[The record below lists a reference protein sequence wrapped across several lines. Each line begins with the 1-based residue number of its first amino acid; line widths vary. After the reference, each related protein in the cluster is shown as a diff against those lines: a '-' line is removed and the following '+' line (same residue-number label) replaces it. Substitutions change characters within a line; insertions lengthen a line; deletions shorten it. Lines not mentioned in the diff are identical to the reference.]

1 MPAIDSKV
9 GAPAVDT
16 PPTFQASPTPRH
28 EVTNEL
34 PHFRPVGPSLI
45 RQRFRCWP
53 RAVVALVVVAFALTA
68 CTANAPPPTAAQF
81 IAEKGDPFSNLLVP
95 KLEVSTT
102 DGAVGVE
109 VDSPIT
115 VSASAGV
122 LGAVSLTNDNGRA
135 IAGHL
140 SPNGLTWATA
150 EQLGYNKRYTLRAE
164 ALGLGGVAHDT
175 TTFRTSS
182 PENLTMPYVLPNDGE
197 VVGVGQPV
205 AIRFDE
211 NILDRTA
218 AEKAITITSQPAV
231 DGAFYWLSDREV
243 RWRPRDYWKPGTA
256 VVVEVNAYGVDLGDG
271 LFGQDD
277 VTTRFTVG
285 DEVIAT
291 ADDTTKTLTVR
302 VNGEVVKTMPIS
314 MGKNSAPTDN
324 GTYLI
329 GDRYRDLV
337 MDSSTYGVPVNS
349 PEGYRLEVEYATQM
363 SYSGIYVHAA
373 PWSVGSQGRSNVSH
387 GCLNVSTSNAQ
398 WFYDNTKR
406 GDIVQV
412 VNTVG
417 PTLPGTDGLGD
428 WNIPWDQWQA
438 GNAVTATSRG

>member
-1 MPAIDSKV
+1 M
-9 GAPAVDT
+9 
-16 PPTFQASPTPRH
+16 FRASSTPRH
-28 EVTNEL
+28 AGNTEC
-34 PHFRPVGPSLI
+34 RDSRQVGFILT
-45 RQRFRCWP
+45 RERFRFWS
-53 RAVVALVVVAFALTA
+53 RTIAIFILAALALTA
-68 CTANAPPPTAAQF
+68 CTVDAPPPMPPAAQV
-81 IAEKGDPFSNLLVP
+81 ISEKGDPYSNLLEP
-95 KLEVSTT
+95 RLETSTA

-115 VSASAGV
+115 VRASAGV
-122 LGAVSLTNDNGRA
+122 LGAVSLTNDNGKA

-140 SPNGLTWATA
+140 SDDGLTWATA
-150 EQLGYNKRYTLRAE
+150 EPLGYNKRYTLRAE
-164 ALGLGGVAHDT
+164 ALGLAGATHDT
-175 TTFRTSS
+175 MTFRTSS
-182 PENLTMPYVLPNDGE
+182 PEDLTMPYVLPNDGE

-211 NILDRTA
+211 NILDRSA

-231 DGAFYWLSDREV
+231 EGAFYWLSDREV
-243 RWRPRDYWKPGTA
+243 RWRPKDYWKPGTT
-256 VVVEVNAYGVDLGDG
+256 VVVAVNTYGVDLGDG

-277 VTTRFTVG
+277 VTSRFTVG

-302 VNGEVVKTMPIS
+302 VNGAVVKTMPIS

-324 GTYLI
+324 GTYVI
-329 GDRYRDLV
+329 GDRYRELV

-349 PEGYRLEVEYATQM
+349 AEGYRLEVEYATQM

-373 PWSVGSQGRSNVSH
+373 PWSVNSQGRSNVSH

-406 GDIVQV
+406 GDVVQV
-412 VNTVG
+412 LNTVG

-428 WNIPWDQWQA
+428 WNIPWEQWQA
-438 GNAVTATSRG
+438 GNAVSPTQ